1 MRRVLVVDDSATM
14 RLFVASVIEELE
26 PPVEVRHASSG
37 FEALRCLPRD
47 HFDLVIT
54 DVNMPDLNG
63 LELISYVKSTE
74 ALRGLRLVVVSSEG
88 SQADC
93 DRARALGADAY
104 LVKPFDPD
112 KLRTVVEQLLGEAG
126 QDDA

>member
-14 RLFVASVIEELE
+14 RSFVASVLEELE
-26 PPVEVRHASSG
+26 PAVEVRHASSG
-37 FEALRCLPRD
+37 FEALRCLPRER
-47 HFDLVIT
+47 FDVVIT

-63 LELISYVKSTE
+63 LELISFVKSSE
-74 ALRGLRLVVVSSEG
+74 ALRQIRLVVVSSEG

-112 KLRTVVEQLLGEAG
+112 KLRAVVAQLLGDRDEENA
-126 QDDA
+126 